1 MASGELSKM
10 IEPWDPWWLKP
21 SARTISLSK
30 QGTQLI
36 QLVSKQEASVPS
48 DEDLV
53 SINYCFTLRVY
64 NGDWQSDALGSA
76 MMVLTVSSVLDQGRQ
91 PETIREALSYCLE
104 QTCSSYKHHG
114 WIAIWAGYHW
124 VREQPGEAWSSPAA
138 ILMAERISFTDHG
151 GGKSSVK
158 TDVNKA
164 ESRGKITIEEMK

>member
-1 MASGELSKM
+1 
-10 IEPWDPWWLKP
+10 
-21 SARTISLSK
+21 
-30 QGTQLI
+30 
-36 QLVSKQEASVPS
+36 
-48 DEDLV
+48 
-53 SINYCFTLRVY
+53 
-64 NGDWQSDALGSA
+64 

-158 TDVNKA
+158 TDVSKA